1 MELVLHGSAHGAH
14 ASASTALDA
23 SLGIDFV
30 LAVALS
36 DSSHGALSLASA
48 AADALVSDL
57 VSHDVTPP

>member
-14 ASASTALDA
+14 TGTSAALDA
-23 SLGIDFV
+23 SVSIDFV